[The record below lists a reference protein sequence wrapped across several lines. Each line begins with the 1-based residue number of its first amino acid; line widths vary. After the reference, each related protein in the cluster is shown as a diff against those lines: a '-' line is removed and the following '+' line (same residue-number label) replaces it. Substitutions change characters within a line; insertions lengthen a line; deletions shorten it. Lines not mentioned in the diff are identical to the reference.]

1 MINTKIKSEALKGH
15 KGYWT
20 GKEFSEQMKQK
31 IKDSKKGK
39 KRKPFS
45 KEWKQNMSESKI
57 GENHPNFKGRIKN
70 SQGYILIYSP
80 DHPNRDKNNNVR
92 ESRLIVEAQI
102 GRYLDPN
109 WVVHHINGIVDDNRI
124 ENLMCF
130 INNSAHKRFHKDPN
144 NVKIE
149 EIIFDGRKLKEM

>member
-1 MINTKIKSEALKGH
+1 MKWGKILTKEYLLEEYPLDKKNKSMQEIGIEKNCNSNIVFYYLKKYNIQIKIKSEALKGH

-80 DHPNRDKNNNVR
+80 V
-92 ESRLIVEAQI
+92 
-102 GRYLDPN
+102 
-109 WVVHHINGIVDDNRI
+109 
-124 ENLMCF
+124 
-130 INNSAHKRFHKDPN
+130 
-144 NVKIE
+144 
-149 EIIFDGRKLKEM
+149 KLKRIYFLNQKT